1 MDLFYVFVAVL
12 GLRCCEWIVVVT
24 RRGYSRVA
32 VCRLLNAGPSVAT
45 LGLQST
51 GSIVAAP
58 GLSCSR
64 ACGIFPDQ
72 GSNLHPLHWQ
82 ADS

>member
-1 MDLFYVFVAVL
+1 MYLFYVFVAVL

-45 LGLQST
+45 R
-51 GSIVAAP
+51 AP
-58 GLSCSR
+58 EHRLDSCSAR
-64 ACGIFPDQ
+64 A
-72 GSNLHPLHWQ
+72 
-82 ADS
+82 